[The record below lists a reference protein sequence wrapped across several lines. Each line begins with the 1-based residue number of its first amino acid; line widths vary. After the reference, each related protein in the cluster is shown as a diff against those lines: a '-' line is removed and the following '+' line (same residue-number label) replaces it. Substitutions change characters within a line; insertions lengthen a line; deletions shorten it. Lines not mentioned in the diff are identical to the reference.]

1 MSLSIKTNGA
11 EPTQVRI
18 QQITEGVLIIEVRSL
33 SPWLHYSVTGHPD
46 NSVLV
51 SLGEDSEVLIEG
63 IPFAFYHLEDQ
74 DKDELT
80 ITLIKDDL
88 MADAVELLCQVM
100 PIPAA

>member
-1 MSLSIKTNGA
+1 MSLSIKTSGT

-18 QQITEGVLIIEVRSL
+18 QQITEGVLMIEVRSA
-33 SPWLHYSVTGHPD
+33 SPWLPYSVTGHPD

-63 IPFAFYHLEDQ
+63 IPFGFYHLEDQ
-74 DKDELT
+74 NRDELT
-80 ITLIKDDL
+80 ITLIHDDL
-88 MADAVELLCQVM
+88 MADAKELLCQVM